1 MDESKLLY
9 TATHE
14 WLDVHGDIATIGI
27 TRFAV
32 EQLTDIVYVE
42 LPAVGKKL
50 ATGATFGVIESVKAV
65 SDLYAPMAGEVVEVN
80 KAVANDPSILSTDPY
95 EKGWMIKLRLDGPL
109 ETLKVIDKAAY
120 DQMIAHG
127 HVPH

>member
-14 WLDVHGDIATIGI
+14 WVDVQGETATVGI

-42 LPAVGKKL
+42 LPVVGKKL
-50 ATGATFGVIESVKAV
+50 DVGTTFGVIESVKAV
-65 SDLYAPMAGEVVEVN
+65 SDLYSPVAGEVAEVN
-80 KAVANDPSILSTDPY
+80 SAVANDPSILSTDPY
-95 EKGWMIKLRLDGPL
+95 AKGWIVKVRLSGPVDPM
-109 ETLKVIDKAAY
+109 KVIDKAAY
-120 DQMIAHG
+120 DQMIAHTPA
-127 HVPH
+127 H

>member
-9 TATHE
+9 TPTHE
-14 WLDVHGDIATIGI
+14 WVSVDGTVATIGI

-50 ATGATFGVIESVKAV
+50 APGATFGVIESVKAV
-65 SDLYAPMAGEVVEVN
+65 SDLYSPVVGEIVEVN

-95 EKGWMIKLRLDGPL
+95 AKGWMIKVRLDGAID
-109 ETLKVIDKAAY
+109 EGKVIDKATY
-120 DQMIAHG
+120 DQMVAHG